1 MLCET
6 YKEHRDAM
14 LRAIDIYFP
23 DGVSHTNPQGGP
35 VCLGNAPGMDGCAQA
50 VRCVRD
56 GKGSVCGGKPFFAD
70 GGHDNTLRMN
80 FSMPTVSQIETG
92 VERMSRVIRQYEFL
106 TK

>member
-23 DGVSHTNPQGGP
+23 DGVSHTNPQGGLFVWVTLP
-35 VCLGNAPGMDGCAQA
+35 EWMDARKLFDA
-50 VRCVRD
+50 CVME
-56 GKGSVCGGKPFFAD
+56 KVAFVAGSPFFAD